1 MADEERLRLRSSLAE
16 LLSPAQVTQAARG
29 TVTVHDEPVVGG
41 GVKGFAGQDGSNAKV
56 PADGTADDEI
66 LNPNLDIHPAHTLLP
81 WTQKT

>member
-41 GVKGFAGQDGSNAKV
+41 GVKGDAGQESV
-56 PADGTADDEI
+56 YQT
-66 LNPNLDIHPAHTLLP
+66 
-81 WTQKT
+81 